1 MVFTIAIAQS
11 KLAKKWKNTEI
22 SWDDFCNRLRV
33 PVRTP
38 ETTAEYLQ
46 FSKAQK
52 DAAKDVGGY
61 VFGYLKDGR
70 RKKDTVV
77 YRHAV
82 TLDADNPIDTFL
94 DAVKKVLARYAY
106 ILYTTHSST
115 KEAPRYR
122 LVIPLSQKTEPEAY
136 EAIARRMAQDISMDS
151 FDPTTFEP
159 SRLMYWPSCSKD
171 GEYKA
176 YIHPGDFINP
186 DDVLKRY
193 DDWRDASTWPM
204 AKTEI
209 TIIHGGGKQQDPTTK
224 NGVIGAFCRAHSIE
238 DAIEKFLPDVYAPVE
253 NMPGRYTYRQGSTSG
268 GLVTYDGKFAY
279 SHHATDPAS
288 GLDCNAF
295 DLVRIHKFGALDDN
309 CRDDTPIGKRPSFK
323 AMQDFASKDKE
334 TRIELGR
341 SALESMHDDLI
352 YSPDE
357 FEWMGKLQ
365 RDKNGR
371 TKPLAENAILILTYD
386 PRLKKKFG
394 MNRFSHRPCVLDDLP
409 WRKRSVSSV
418 WTDSDDAGLRNF
430 LSMKFQLQGR
440 QIIDDAL
447 MQVMENNAFHPV
459 RDYLKGLTWDGVK
472 RMDTIFSDYLGADD
486 THYTHAVAR
495 SFLKAAVARV
505 LRPGVKY
512 DYCLILSGP
521 QGIGKSTLLAKL
533 GRNWFNDS
541 LVSINTKD
549 TLEQLQGSWIIE
561 MAEMQATSK
570 AENDMLKAFIT
581 RQVDKFRKAYGRRT
595 EAYPRQCV
603 FAATTNDSEF
613 LRDRTGGRRF
623 LPVLVPGSGKLNA
636 ADLDADQIWA
646 EAVAAYKEDSSLLLD
661 DEARKVAADMQEAVT
676 EGSEKKG
683 LIEDYL
689 DKRFPACWR
698 KMDLFDRKNYLDS
711 YSEETA
717 EGEPLDRVCVLQL
730 WVEALGNRKD
740 KFTSANARELNA
752 IMHRIKGWAS
762 YKNGRGN
769 LRFGNLYG
777 VQKAYIRV

>member
-1 MVFTIAIAQS
+1 M
-11 KLAKKWKNTEI
+11 
-22 SWDDFCNRLRV
+22 
-33 PVRTP
+33 
-38 ETTAEYLQ
+38 AEYRK
-46 FSKAQK
+46 FSKARR
-52 DAAKDVGGY
+52 DSAKDVGGY

-70 RKKDTVV
+70 RKKDSVV
-77 YRHAV
+77 YRQAV
-82 TLDADNPIDTFL
+82 TLDADSPSDTFL
-94 DAVKKVLARYAY
+94 DDVKKILGAYAY
-106 ILYTTHSST
+106 AWYTTHSSR

-122 LVIPLSQKTEPEAY
+122 LVVPLSQRVDPEAY
-136 EAIARRMAQDISMDS
+136 EAIARRIAKDIGMDS

-159 SRLMYWPSCSKD
+159 SRLMYWPSCPRD
-171 GEYKA
+171 GEYA
-176 YIHPGDFINP
+176 MDARRLGAFLNP
-186 DDVLKRY
+186 DEVLARY
-193 DDWRDASTWPM
+193 DNWKDASTWPM
-204 AKTEI
+204 ARSEI
-209 TIIHGGGKQQDPTTK
+209 ALIHGGKKQQDPTTK
-224 NGVIGAFCRAHSIE
+224 KGVIGAFCRAHTIE
-238 DAIEKFLPDVYAPVE
+238 DAIETFLSDVYTPVDGME
-253 NMPGRYTYRQGSTSG
+253 GRYTYRKGSTSG

-295 DLVRIHKFGALDDN
+295 DLVRVHKFGSLDED
-309 CRDDTPIGKRPSFK
+309 CEEDTPIGKRPSFK
-323 AMQDFASKDKE
+323 AMQEFAAGDKA
-334 TRIELGR
+334 TRIELGK
-341 SALESMHDDLI
+341 SAIDSMQDSLI
-352 YSPDE
+352 YDPED
-357 FEWMGKLQ
+357 FDWMGRIQ
-365 RDKNGR
+365 RDRNGK
-371 TKPLAENAILILTYD
+371 TKPVAENAILILSYD

-394 MNRFSHRPCVLDDLP
+394 MNRFSHSPSVLADLP
-409 WRKRSVSSV
+409 WRKLEVSSV

-430 LSMKFQLQGR
+430 LSLKFQLQGR

-447 MQVMENNAFHPV
+447 LQVMEDNAFHPV

-472 RMDTIFSDYLGADD
+472 RMDTIFSDYLGAEDS
-486 THYTHAVAR
+486 HYTRAVAR

-505 LRPGVKY
+505 MCPGVKY

-533 GRNWFNDS
+533 GGEWFNDS
-541 LVSINTKD
+541 LVSIGTKD

-561 MAEMQATSK
+561 LAEMQATSK
-570 AENDMLKAFIT
+570 AENDALKAFIT

-623 LPVLVPGSGKLNA
+623 LPVLVNGNGALNA
-636 ADLDADQIWA
+636 ADMETDQIWA
-646 EAVAAYKEDSSLLLD
+646 EAMDAYRKDSTLLLD
-661 DEARKVAADMQEAVT
+661 AEARSMAAEMQDAVT

-689 DKRFPACWR
+689 EKRFPECWQ
-698 KMDLFDRKNYLDS
+698 KLDLYDRKAYLDS

-717 EGEPLDRVCVLQL
+717 EGRPLDKVCVLQI

-740 KFTSANARELNA
+740 KFTSANSRELNA
-752 IMHRIKGWAS
+752 IMHRIKGWEP
-762 YKNGRGN
+762 YKNGRGA